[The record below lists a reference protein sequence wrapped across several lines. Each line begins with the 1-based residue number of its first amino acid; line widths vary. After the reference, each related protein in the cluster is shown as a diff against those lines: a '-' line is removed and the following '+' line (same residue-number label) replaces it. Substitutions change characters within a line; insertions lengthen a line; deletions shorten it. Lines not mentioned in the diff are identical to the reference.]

1 MNGVKLRFGRLIDL
15 LFVFDEVAEELEC
28 QFQRDQSYTTRY
40 VFRENRENE
49 NSEKIEKI
57 SSKLSYSIGRINE
70 GFAAAGP

>member
-15 LFVFDEVAEELEC
+15 LFVFDEVTEELEC

-57 SSKLSYSIGRINE
+57 SSKLSYSIGPINE